1 MTIVAASSPLISI
14 IIPAY
19 NAERFID
26 ETLQSIQAQTYT
38 NWEAIVVDDHSSD
51 RTADLVRAYA
61 SRDSRIR
68 FHLAPRHGGRP
79 SISRNIGITLAQ
91 GEYITF
97 MDSDDV
103 YYPNG
108 LQVLLEPLL
117 KNLDLNASMAFP
129 YYCDSELKPLHPS
142 PHLVEREDGNFE
154 LAPDY
159 QLSWEAIC
167 RSEVTLSVCCLMLRR
182 STLITLGPM
191 DETLLMGEDF
201 NYVINL
207 LRMGWERL
215 LVLPESTFKYRQYRG
230 SVTKKPEH
238 LISAVSC
245 HVKSTNWLF
254 SLPDLPETLKP
265 LKMRYLYKRL
275 SIIASC
281 LTKLKRP
288 DLAMTVI
295 INSFHYAPL
304 SGSVNW
310 VAFMGKEAIRLILP
324 EALQDFCSMLLKT
337 NKVDYY
343 KAYKR

>member
-1 MTIVAASSPLISI
+1 MSHNTLPLISI

-51 RTADLVRAYA
+51 RTADLVKAYA

-167 RSEVTLSVCCLMLRR
+167 KREIYFFICCVVIRR
-182 STLITLGPM
+182 NVIDRIEPM
-191 DETLLMGEDF
+191 DESLLSGDDF
-201 NYVINL
+201 KMIIELFCQGFNKVI
-207 LRMGWERL
+207 
-215 LVLPESTFKYRQYRG
+215 VIPFCSYKYRNYAG
-230 SVTKKPEH
+230 SITKKPER
-238 LISAVSC
+238 LIRTISS
-245 HVKSTNWLF
+245 HISLTNWLF
-254 SLPDLPETLKP
+254 DLPELPVHLKA
-265 LKMRYLYKRL
+265 LKGYHLCHRL
-275 SIIASC
+275 AIIASTM
-281 LTKLKRP
+281 TKMHEKRLAKQVILESLKYRFIKP
-288 DLAMTVI
+288 LVW
-295 INSFHYAPL
+295 INF
-304 SGSVNW
+304 
-310 VAFMGKEAIRLILP
+310 FGKELIRLILP
-324 EALQDFCSMLLKT
+324 SDLQDFFSWLFRT
-337 NKVDYY
+337 NKVNYFR
-343 KAYKR
+343 KSL